1 MARVGLSEP
10 NTIVNETAATHQLS
24 FAIPTGST
32 DLPTPEGFLR
42 WLILRCRRRL
52 ENFNLDLSKRNMY
65 LERIAVPQALQ
76 GALENP
82 LFRAPAMRNMA
93 EMADIS
99 DDDEESPNYRGS
111 QPTSL
116 GDAQRAH
123 NFFMMLRGQTSGSR
137 HVDSVVDALTRGE
150 AHGDESGEE
159 DSDEHME
166 AASEVR
172 RRYYGSTQDQVSD
185 PDLWA
190 HLHYAEF
197 TDEEET

>member
-1 MARVGLSEP
+1 M
-10 NTIVNETAATHQLS
+10 
-24 FAIPTGST
+24 
-32 DLPTPEGFLR
+32 
-42 WLILRCRRRL
+42 
-52 ENFNLDLSKRNMY
+52 DLSKRNMY
-65 LERIAVPQALQ
+65 LERIAVLQALQ

-82 LFRAPAMRNMA
+82 LFRASAMRNMA

-99 DDDEESPNYRGS
+99 DDEESPNYRGS

-123 NFFMMLRGQTSGSR
+123 NFFMMLCGQTSGSR

-150 AHGDESGEE
+150 AHGDDSGEE

-166 AASEVR
+166 TASEVR

-185 PDLWA
+185 PDFWA